1 MMFFRFKTA
10 KGGFPVT
17 PNDDTDLV
25 KHAVALYVTSAGS
38 LRVTMHN
45 GDLLDI
51 PAVPVGPLSF
61 AVRRVHSTGTTATVI
76 ALTHK

>member
-1 MMFFRFKTA
+1 MFFRFKTA

-17 PNDDTDLV
+17 PNDNTDLV
-25 KHAVALYVTSAGS
+25 KHAVALYVTGAGS

-51 PAVPVGPLSF
+51 PAVPVGPLGF
-61 AVRRVHSTGTTATVI
+61 AVKRVHSTGTTATVI